1 MKRTISLLTVLLIVF
16 SLSACK
22 NNQNQP
28 AETDRSNIIYTEKG
42 EGKNSF
48 YLDLSLQSGEKHYKI
63 NTNETT
69 VGSALEKLGI
79 IEGKRG
85 EYGLFV
91 ISVEGESHSYDTDG
105 KYWAFYENGDYCAT
119 TVDLTEIKENAV
131 YAFRAR

>member
-22 NNQNQP
+22 KNQNQP
-28 AETDRSNIIYTEKG
+28 TETDRSNIVYVEKG

-79 IEGKRG
+79 FPDEIDNELAMIKLRSLGIE
-85 EYGLFV
+85 
-91 ISVEGESHSYDTDG
+91 IDT
-105 KYWAFYENGDYCAT
+105 
-119 TVDLTEIKENAV
+119 LTEEQYNYIHSWQEGT
-131 YAFRAR
+131 

>member
-1 MKRTISLLTVLLIVF
+1 MKRATILLTVLLIVF

-48 YLDLSLQSGEKHYKI
+48 YLDIALESGEKHYKI
-63 NTNETT
+63 NTDEST
-69 VGSALEKLGI
+69 VGSALEKLNI
-79 IEGKRG
+79 INGTKG

>member
-22 NNQNQP
+22 KNQNQP
-28 AETDRSNIIYTEKG
+28 TETDRSNIVYVEKG

-48 YLDLSLQSGEKHYKI
+48 YLDLSLQSGEKQYKI
-63 NTNETT
+63 NTDEITI
-69 VGSALEKLGI
+69 GSALEKLGI

-105 KYWAFYENGDYCAT
+105 KYWAFYENGDYCTT